1 MAHAEGAK
9 KNVLYL
15 NSYHHG
21 YRWSDSI
28 LEGVRSVLDE
38 SEFKIDLQIEY
49 MDAKKFN
56 YEDVT
61 GMLLRLYREKFMGE
75 RFDVVMVSDN
85 DAFTFARQY
94 RDVLFPGVPLIFC
107 GVNALPKDALLGGN
121 TTGVVESFDMR
132 LTLDVALKFHPNLK
146 RMVVVG

>member
-1 MAHAEGAK
+1 MGGISYEKFTICFYLRVVGLPVALHGACGRRK
-9 KNVLYL
+9 EERPV
-15 NSYHHG
+15 SEFIPSC

-94 RDVLFPGVPLIFC
+94 RDVLFPGV
-107 GVNALPKDALLGGN
+107 
-121 TTGVVESFDMR
+121 
-132 LTLDVALKFHPNLK
+132 H
-146 RMVVVG
+146 